1 MGRLADARDVT
12 KWPPSRDLSM
22 PVGLIKQKIAL
33 MDINLM
39 LIDIY
44 LHNFTP
50 NRCSYELLKLGIFT
64 FLFKAS
70 YLILLRLKL
79 TVIRHCAVVLNK
91 LELPN
96 THNYYKNN
104 VMEVYDIGRKLI
116 TIDVVVVNL
125 FI

>member
-1 MGRLADARDVT
+1 ML
-12 KWPPSRDLSM
+12 
-22 PVGLIKQKIAL
+22 VGLIKQKIAL

-50 NRCSYELLKLGIFT
+50 HVCSYELKKLGIFT

-91 LELPN
+91 LKLPN